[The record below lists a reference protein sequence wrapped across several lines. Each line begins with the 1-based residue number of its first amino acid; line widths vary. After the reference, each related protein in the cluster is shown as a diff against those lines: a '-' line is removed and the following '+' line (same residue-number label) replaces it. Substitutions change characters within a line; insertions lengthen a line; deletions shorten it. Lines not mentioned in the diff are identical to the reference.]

1 MVGGTLP
8 ISDFGRRTIHAGKK
22 RVLDA
27 EEKARQDA
35 LRQARLEQQKQ
46 EAANPQSDYVTG
58 DFQEYPELANVEEAK
73 PSKPQKVEE
82 DYDPSKEGHDV
93 SVLVCHV
100 DLGLVCFDPENER
113 PRRCWHGLASRVETP
128 ARQGTVLLGCLS
140 LQPGG
145 VLWPWREAPGWC
157 WRGALQVEMS
167 ASPGG
172 ARGKLAV
179 QKHDGVWR

>member
-1 MVGGTLP
+1 MEHDTACPPLDTLPCSTSWIPVPACLQLALLQNLMVGGTLP
-8 ISDFGRRTIHAGKK
+8 VSDFGRRTIHAGKK

-93 SVLVCHV
+93 SVLVCDV
-100 DLGLVCFDPENER
+100 DLGLVCCGPDNEH
-113 PRRCWHGLASRVETP
+113 PRWCWHGLASSVETP
-128 ARQGTVLLGCLS
+128 AGRGTVPVGCL
-140 LQPGG
+140 L
-145 VLWPWREAPGWC
+145 L
-157 WRGALQVEMS
+157 
-167 ASPGG
+167 
-172 ARGKLAV
+172 
-179 QKHDGVWR
+179 